1 MEFVRKIV
9 NGEDLKDIIE
19 IPTSLIN
26 KRVEIIIIPLEE
38 NNKTNKKKK
47 SLSGILSKYADT
59 TLMEKEEKIW
69 YEEAQE
75 W

>member
-75 W
+75 